1 MKILHKIIAGFVL
14 LLLLLLA
21 IVAVNYNNTRVI
33 NDRLF
38 IITEESAPLS
48 QAASEL
54 YVQILQANEKVL
66 GALASTDAAQTAKQ
80 L

>member
-1 MKILHKIIAGFVL
+1 MKILHKIIAGFV

-54 YVQILQANEKVL
+54 YVQILRANEKVL